1 MNAKELIRTSAGE
14 IMTTVTM
21 ASSVMGFCLSQ
32 LWSVGILSQIYM
44 PCAVDWSVGSVINT
58 VLTS

>member
-1 MNAKELIRTSAGE
+1 MNAKELIRASAGE

-21 ASSVMGFCLSQ
+21 ASSVMGFYFSQ
-32 LWSVGILSQIYM
+32 LRSVGILSQIYM
-44 PCAVDWSVGSVINT
+44 PGTLDWAMGSFVNT